1 MQEVIVTGDL
11 IDSARPGDEV
21 DLTGRFT
28 NNFDTSLNTQQGF
41 PVFST
46 VIEANSLLARRDA
59 AGSLVVSSEDET
71 QIKALAASGDFERRF
86 FSSVAP
92 SLCGHEEVKRAVALA
107 LFGGAWECRGGFIQR
122 EGECEAPDPRGY

>member
-59 AGSLVVSSEDET
+59 AGSLVLSSEDET

-92 SLCGHEEVKRAVALA
+92 SLCGHEEVKRAVALGA
-107 LFGGAWECRGGFIQR
+107 LRRCVGVSRGFHPER
-122 EGECEAPDPRGY
+122 R

>member
-46 VIEANSLLARRDA
+46 VIEANSLLARRRRRGEPRVVERRRDA
-59 AGSLVVSSEDET
+59 DQGFGGQRRLRAAIL
-71 QIKALAASGDFERRF
+71 QQRRALAVWPRGGEACGGVGALRRCVGVSRGFHPERR
-86 FSSVAP
+86 
-92 SLCGHEEVKRAVALA
+92 
-107 LFGGAWECRGGFIQR
+107 
-122 EGECEAPDPRGY
+122 

>member
-46 VIEANSLLARRDA
+46 VIEANSLLSRRDA
-59 AGSLVVSSEDET
+59 AGTLVLSAEDES
-71 QIKALAASGDFERRF
+71 QIKALAAGGDIERRLLR
-86 FSSVAP
+86 SIAP
-92 SLCGHEEVKRAVALA
+92 SLCGHEDVKRAVALA
-107 LFGGAWECRGGFIQR
+107 LFGGAWERGRRFSVER
-122 EGECEAPDPRGY
+122 R